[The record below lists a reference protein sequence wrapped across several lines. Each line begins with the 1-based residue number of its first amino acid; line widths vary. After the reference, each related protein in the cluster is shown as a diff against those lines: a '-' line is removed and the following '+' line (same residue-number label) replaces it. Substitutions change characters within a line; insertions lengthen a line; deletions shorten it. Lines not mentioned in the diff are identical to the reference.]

1 MRFTLT
7 VPDDL
12 NSQIE
17 GLCASQEMSKNAW
30 VVSAIT
36 TFIEHCTTDGAEV
49 APLDTAVVQEVVQS
63 LTTERDQA
71 REALAMV
78 TAERDRLIGEV
89 TEVDRLRSD
98 IATRDQLLNEK
109 RDEVSWLRGQVALLN
124 DKLTPATLPEQAGPG
139 RKPWWRFWE

>member
-49 APLDTAVVQEVVQS
+49 APLDTAVVQEAVAPNPMMS
-63 LTTERDQA
+63 KPSG
-71 REALAMV
+71 EAVRVLV
-78 TAERDRLIGEV
+78 IGDLHQDPRHPDRINV
-89 TEVDRLRSD
+89 
-98 IATRDQLLNEK
+98 LL
-109 RDEVSWLRGQVALLN
+109 G
-124 DKLTPATLPEQAGPG
+124 G
-139 RKPWWRFWE
+139 